1 MAVYGSHYFDSDD
14 SQNQHECQRNS
25 HLHNLQ
31 MLLTISVMNVMVD
44 LGQNMLRPKCS
55 KFDYLYGGCA
65 LFGDFSH
72 LATYISIVRG

>member
-1 MAVYGSHYFDSDD
+1 MAPIILTMMIHKINMSAKETHIYITYR
-14 SQNQHECQRNS
+14 C
-25 HLHNLQ
+25 
-31 MLLTISVMNVMVD
+31 LLTISVMNVMVD